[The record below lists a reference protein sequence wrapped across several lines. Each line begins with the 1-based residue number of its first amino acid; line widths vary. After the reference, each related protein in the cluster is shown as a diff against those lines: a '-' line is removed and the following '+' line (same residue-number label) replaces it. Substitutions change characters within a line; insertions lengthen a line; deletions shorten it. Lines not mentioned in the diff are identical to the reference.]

1 MAVEIRNYLDG
12 FDDRESALRAM
23 AELDESAFGEGF
35 TDDEI
40 ASPIFG
46 VMDDDRTFLA
56 WDGSQLVGTS
66 ANFSLDVSVP
76 GGSVPTAGVTF
87 IGVRPTHRRQGVM
100 SAMLDTLHADG
111 IARKEP
117 LAALWAADPAIYPR
131 FGYGCATLLMRTQ
144 IPCTSGALDR
154 AQVDESL
161 RFRMVPPAD
170 SLDDIAPVYNAVRA
184 ARGGVPALDERWHAR
199 QTWDPSSNRNG
210 ASSLFDVLVEDDTGV
225 RGFLRYNIKP
235 DWTGAHSDGT
245 VNIYRLMS
253 TDPAAHAALWRY
265 ALTLDLVSKVSWF
278 NAPVDDPIQLW
289 LQQPRHAMRQ
299 VEDSLYVRI
308 LDLPA
313 ALAARTYTTAVDIV
327 LEVADERFPGNAGR
341 WRLAADSTGATCE
354 RTSDPPALSVDIG
367 ELGAAYLG
375 GASLPA
381 LHLAGWAEEHTPG
394 ALVAFDHALRTPLA
408 PYCPFVF

>member
-12 FDDRESALRAM
+12 FDDREAALRAM
-23 AELDESAFGEGF
+23 AEMDETAFGEGF

-56 WDGSQLVGTS
+56 WDGAQVVGTS

-76 GGSVPTAGVTF
+76 GGSLATAGVTF

-100 SAMLDTLHADG
+100 SAMLDTLHRDG
-111 IARKEP
+111 INRKEP

-131 FGYGCATLLMRTQ
+131 FGYGCATSLMRTE
-144 IPCTSGALDR
+144 IPCAFGALDH
-154 AQVDESL
+154 APSDESL
-161 RFRMVPPAD
+161 RFRMLPPAD
-170 SLDDIAPVYNAVRA
+170 SLDTIAPIYNAVRST
-184 ARGGVPALDERWHAR
+184 RGGVPALDERWHAR
-199 QTWDPSSNRNG
+199 QTWDPASNRNG
-210 ASSLFDVLVEDDTGV
+210 ASALFDVLVEDDDGV

-265 ALTLDLVSKVSWF
+265 ALSLDLVSKVSWF

-299 VEDSLYVRI
+299 LEDSLYIRI
-308 LDLPA
+308 LDLPT
-313 ALAARTYTTAVDIV
+313 ALAARTYTTDIDIV
-327 LEVADERFPGNAGR
+327 LEVTDDRFPDNAGR
-341 WRLAADSTGATCE
+341 WRLSGDSTGATCE
-354 RTSDPPALSVDIG
+354 RTSAAAALSLDIRL
-367 ELGAAYLG
+367 LGAAYLG
-375 GASLPA
+375 GAPLPA
-381 LHLAGWAEEHTPG
+381 LRLAGWVEEHTPG
-394 ALVAFDHALRTPLA
+394 ALVAVDQALRTPLA